1 MCIRD
6 SYANSQMHRA
16 GIEEQRTYLD
26 MYLDGRIRTEMD
38 RLARTDLPIYAE
50 DPTVRTAITVLRE
63 IFEKKHPIRKR
74 QKSLFKTVQSKGE
87 QIQAFYD
94 TYMRLAHTAELEKI
108 KYEDLLVNLFI
119 TAVSDHEIKG
129 ELMKLKNPTCED
141 IRDEIDRIVL
151 WREDMGTTN
160 NVTYDK
166 PARALAA
173 NSSGNKGPKCYTC
186 AGDHLAANCT
196 ADKSKLKCTK
206 CSKIGHVAEICQGG
220 NFRPQG
226 SSKKNNRGTRGG
238 KDNKGNAKPQF
249 AKQATDETRET
260 KNENQTQN
268 TRGDPEIVQCNA
280 ARARTGMAT
289 PPLLL

>member
-1 MCIRD
+1 
-6 SYANSQMHRA
+6 
-16 GIEEQRTYLD
+16 
-26 MYLDGRIRTEMD
+26 
-38 RLARTDLPIYAE
+38 
-50 DPTVRTAITVLRE
+50 
-63 IFEKKHPIRKR
+63 
-74 QKSLFKTVQSKGE
+74 
-87 QIQAFYD
+87 
-94 TYMRLAHTAELEKI
+94 
-108 KYEDLLVNLFI
+108 
-119 TAVSDHEIKG
+119 
-129 ELMKLKNPTCED
+129 MKLKNPTCED

-173 NSSGNKGPKCYTC
+173 NSTGNKNTKCYTC
-186 AGDHLAANCT
+186 AGDHLAAICT

-206 CSKIGHVAEICQGG
+206 CSKVGHVAEICQGG

-226 SSKKNNRGTRGG
+226 ATRKNNRGARGG

-249 AKQATDETRET
+249 AKQATDETREV
-260 KNENQTQN
+260 KPENQTQN

-289 PPLLL
+289 PPLLM

>member
-1 MCIRD
+1 
-6 SYANSQMHRA
+6 
-16 GIEEQRTYLD
+16 
-26 MYLDGRIRTEMD
+26 
-38 RLARTDLPIYAE
+38 
-50 DPTVRTAITVLRE
+50 
-63 IFEKKHPIRKR
+63 
-74 QKSLFKTVQSKGE
+74 
-87 QIQAFYD
+87 
-94 TYMRLAHTAELEKI
+94 
-108 KYEDLLVNLFI
+108 
-119 TAVSDHEIKG
+119 
-129 ELMKLKNPTCED
+129 
-141 IRDEIDRIVL
+141 
-151 WREDMGTTN
+151 MGTTN

-226 SSKKNNRGTRGG
+226 SSKKNNRGSRGG
-238 KDNKGNAKPQF
+238 KDNKGNTKPQF

-268 TRGDPEIVQCNA
+268 ARGDPEIVQCNA

>member
-6 SYANSQMHRA
+6 R
-16 GIEEQRTYLD
+16 
-26 MYLDGRIRTEMD
+26 
-38 RLARTDLPIYAE
+38 
-50 DPTVRTAITVLRE
+50 
-63 IFEKKHPIRKR
+63 IRKR
-74 QKSLFKTVQSKGE
+74 QESLFKTVQSKGE

-94 TYMRLAHTAELEKI
+94 TYMRLAHAAELKKI

-119 TAVSDHEIKG
+119 TAVSDHEVKG

-141 IRDEIDRIVL
+141 VRDEIDRIVL

-160 NVTYDK
+160 SVTYDK

-226 SSKKNNRGTRGG
+226 SSKKNNRGSRGG
-238 KDNKGNAKPQF
+238 KDNKGNTKPQF